1 MRSSRIL
8 ALSFALI
15 ISVFLAA
22 CGGGGGGNNNPTQ
35 PLTITSTVLTQAT
48 VNEPYTFILQGSG
61 GSGTYTWAIISGS
74 LPKGLMF
81 TGAQALIN
89 GTPTQAGKFTFTAQ
103 VTDSKNDTASQ
114 QLTLDVTGA
123 ISIACNSCAAG
134 TLNLPA
140 GTPGQPYTATFAA
153 MGGIAPYTWCV
164 QESSGTCDNGSG
176 GALPAGLT
184 IDPSTGTISGTPTT
198 PQSLTPF
205 TIQATD
211 SESPQSSGTA
221 QIMLSIFGVVTASL
235 PAGEIYVPY
244 GNQQLSVAGG
254 TAPYS
259 WCVRE
264 SNGACDNGSGGAMP
278 PGITMS
284 PACLTPSK
292 LTTCTVSG
300 TPTAAGTFNFTV
312 QTTDS
317 EMPPAVATAAF
328 SIDIAGVGNGALNGN
343 YIFDFIGYKNGQPVL
358 MVGAFTADGNGN
370 ITAGEIDYNSGS
382 GETNVKC
389 ALFAGTSSPQQ
400 QTIMPAPSSTYS
412 IGGSGIG
419 LGTLTLVTSAG
430 TYSFTVTV
438 RQDGSGNLIQDNSD
452 PATRGSGSIR
462 VQTPNIGVGQ
472 LQANFALGQHGA
484 DPSGNRYVAAG
495 QLAMEDNQGDLKGPA
510 LDVDDG
516 GTSSQHIFAGTLQ
529 GNIDSFGRGCNGLLT
544 FDSNQ
549 KALYN
554 YVYYVVN
561 EDYVVMLST
570 DPVGG
575 TNNANLTLWSLQRQ
589 IVGATGFNN
598 GNLATPTVLEL
609 QAQDTNGNS
618 DVTAGLFV
626 GQGSSSHTCQSGQND
641 PATFTYDE
649 NAGGTLSQKQSITGQ
664 YCVDKST
671 GRVTLTGFTGIWAKN
686 LGAPVFYLGGNDP
699 GFVVGTDAANTS
711 GALDG
716 QSGSDFSNA
725 SVGGGYWGGTIS
737 PAASV
742 ATDSVTSAYADANGN
757 FTGTQYISAPG
768 GPAGPTKLT
777 YTYTVDS
784 TGRGVVES
792 SGKTVGILYV
802 VAPTGSN
809 QFQSNFVLLPT
820 GNNPVLNLFL
830 GVAR

>member
-1 MRSSRIL
+1 M
-8 ALSFALI
+8 
-15 ISVFLAA
+15 
-22 CGGGGGGNNNPTQ
+22 
-35 PLTITSTVLTQAT
+35 
-48 VNEPYTFILQGSG
+48 
-61 GSGTYTWAIISGS
+61 
-74 LPKGLMF
+74 
-81 TGAQALIN
+81 
-89 GTPTQAGKFTFTAQ
+89 
-103 VTDSKNDTASQ
+103 
-114 QLTLDVTGA
+114 
-123 ISIACNSCAAG
+123 
-134 TLNLPA
+134 
-140 GTPGQPYTATFAA
+140 
-153 MGGIAPYTWCV
+153 
-164 QESSGTCDNGSG
+164 
-176 GALPAGLT
+176 
-184 IDPSTGTISGTPTT
+184 
-198 PQSLTPF
+198 
-205 TIQATD
+205 
-211 SESPQSSGTA
+211 
-221 QIMLSIFGVVTASL
+221 
-235 PAGEIYVPY
+235 
-244 GNQQLSVAGG
+244 
-254 TAPYS
+254 
-259 WCVRE
+259 
-264 SNGACDNGSGGAMP
+264 
-278 PGITMS
+278 
-284 PACLTPSK
+284 
-292 LTTCTVSG
+292 
-300 TPTAAGTFNFTV
+300 
-312 QTTDS
+312 
-317 EMPPAVATAAF
+317 
-328 SIDIAGVGNGALNGN
+328 
-343 YIFDFIGYKNGQPVL
+343 
-358 MVGAFTADGNGN
+358 
-370 ITAGEIDYNSGS
+370 
-382 GETNVKC
+382 
-389 ALFAGTSSPQQ
+389 
-400 QTIMPAPSSTYS
+400 
-412 IGGSGIG
+412 
-419 LGTLTLVTSAG
+419 
-430 TYSFTVTV
+430 
-438 RQDGSGNLIQDNSD
+438 IQDNSD

-737 PAASV
+737 PAASA